1 MPVPTATSRMT
12 AAVPIRMPSMVSN
25 DRIRLASMPRRATRM
40 LSIVTR
46 DLTPRL
52 AIDRCSNEIFRLP
65 SQLSSY
71 ADMALSDKQH
81 LGAWHALT

>member
-1 MPVPTATSRMT
+1 
-12 AAVPIRMPSMVSN
+12 MPSMVSN

-52 AIDRCSNEIFRLP
+52 AIDRCSNEIFWLP
-65 SQLSSY
+65 SRMASY
-71 ADMALSDKQH
+71 ADLALSANKH
-81 LGAWHALT
+81 LGPWHALT

>member
-1 MPVPTATSRMT
+1 
-12 AAVPIRMPSMVSN
+12 
-25 DRIRLASMPRRATRM
+25 M

-65 SQLSSY
+65 SQMSSY

-81 LGAWHALT
+81 LGAWRTLT